1 MEIEQI
7 EQIKRDENDYKTRLE
22 EDSKRYE
29 RYRARIT
36 ARRCVYVPRFS
47 TFAHFFRTL
56 KFR

>member
-29 RYRARIT
+29 RYRA
-36 ARRCVYVPRFS
+36 
-47 TFAHFFRTL
+47 
-56 KFR
+56 